1 MEFENFF
8 RRWEEY
14 QAGFGDLSKEFWLG
28 CYSMKNENIS
38 SFQSYN
44 TIQSE
49 QQVKQPHS
57 PPGNEMIHEL
67 TRDSNQKLVVEL
79 TDASGLLRYA
89 MYNTFT
95 IADEAD
101 DYRLQVLRT
110 RGDGVV
116 GMRFAIAEM
125 IQKKLIN
132 LI

>member
-1 MEFENFF
+1 MKIYPAFNPII
-8 RRWEEY
+8 
-14 QAGFGDLSKEFWLG
+14 LSRVSNKSNNL
-28 CYSMKNENIS
+28 IAP
-38 SFQSYN
+38 Q
-44 TIQSE
+44 
-49 QQVKQPHS
+49 
-57 PPGNEMIHEL
+57 PGNEMIHEL

-110 RGDGVV
+110 REDGVV